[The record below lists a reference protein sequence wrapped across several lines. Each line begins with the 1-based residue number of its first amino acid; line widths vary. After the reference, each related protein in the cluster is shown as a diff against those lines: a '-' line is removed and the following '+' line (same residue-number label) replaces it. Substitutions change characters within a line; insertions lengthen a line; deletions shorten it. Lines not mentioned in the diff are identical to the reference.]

1 MRSGSRFGYLMVALV
16 VIVAGAAWLV
26 GDLQPSA
33 PPITVRL
40 AASQRS
46 EPAATPAPARA
57 IAGSTARPPATATAG
72 LASLLVLTTPQPTA
86 PKPTATAP
94 AATPTATAPAVTP
107 TPGLEEQYAALVESA
122 RAAIDDG
129 DPESGVALLER
140 AQAIL
145 PERDEASAALAALTP
160 TPAPVVVNVAPVTVR
175 AAPPVRYSPPP
186 PPAAVEAAPTP
197 AKQPV
202 TR

>member
-1 MRSGSRFGYLMVALV
+1 MVALL
-16 VIVAGAAWLV
+16 VIVAGAAWIV
-26 GDLQPSA
+26 GDLQPPV

-46 EPAATPAPARA
+46 EPAATPTPARA
-57 IAGSTARPPATATAG
+57 IAGSTARPPAAATAG

-94 AATPTATAPAVTP
+94 AAPPTATVTP
-107 TPGLEEQYAALVESA
+107 TPGLEEQYAVLVQSA

-129 DPESGVALLER
+129 DPEAGVALLER
-140 AQAIL
+140 AQAVL